1 MSETSPGEFDLIR
14 DFFDRPELRSKRSD
28 VVGIGDD
35 CALLTVPQGFQLAQ
49 SLDTLVEGVHF
60 PVNCD
65 PYYLGYRSLA
75 VNLSD
80 LAAMGAQPHS
90 FTLGITLP
98 KADPK
103 WLKAFSDGLAA
114 LAGQYDVGLIGGD
127 TTKGPLTISIQAQ
140 GLVEEGKALRRNG
153 AKVGDLI
160 YVSGCLGDAA
170 GALPD
175 VLQGFTPETA
185 MDAEAEYLL
194 RRYFTPLPRIKLG
207 LWLAENGVTSA
218 LDISDGVLGDL
229 GHILK
234 ASNVGAELVVGSIPI
249 SGALIEKVG
258 SEKAVNMGMTGGD
271 DYELCFTW
279 PENQTKPLSDSL
291 AKDCQLTCIGRI
303 IEGSGLIDVAT
314 GQALNPKAY
323 CHF

>member
-1 MSETSPGEFDLIR
+1 MSATSPGEFDLIR
-14 DFFDRPELRSKRSD
+14 DFFDRAELRSKRSD

-35 CALLTVPQGFQLAQ
+35 CALLTVPEGFQLAQ

-60 PVNCD
+60 PVSCN

-80 LAAMGAQPHS
+80 LAAMGAEPHS
-90 FTLGITLP
+90 FTLGLTLP
-98 KADPK
+98 KADAK
-103 WLKAFSDGLAA
+103 WLKAFSDGLAD

-140 GLVEEGKALRRNG
+140 GFVETGKALRRNG
-153 AKVGDLI
+153 ARVGELI
-160 YVSGCLGDAA
+160 YVSGSLGDAA

-175 VLQGFTPETA
+175 VLQGYTPETA
-185 MDAEAEYLL
+185 DSSESEYLL
-194 RRYFTPLPRIKLG
+194 RRYFTPSPRIELG
-207 LWLAENGVTSA
+207 QWLAANGATSA

-234 ASNVGAELVVGSIPI
+234 ASGVGAELHPDAVPVS
-249 SGALIEKVG
+249 SALVEMVG
-258 SEKAVNMGMTGGD
+258 SEEARKLALTGGD

-279 PENQTKPLSDSL
+279 PEAGVMPLPDSL
-291 AKDCQLTCIGRI
+291 AEICQLTCIGRI
-303 IEGSGLIDVAT
+303 VEGSGLSDAT
-314 GQALNPKAY
+314 GQRLNSMAY
-323 CHF
+323 RHF

>member
-1 MSETSPGEFDLIR
+1 MSETSLGEFDLIR
-14 DFFDRPELRSKRSD
+14 DFFDRSELRSKRSD

-35 CALLTVPQGFQLAQ
+35 CALLSVPEGFQLAQ

-60 PVNCD
+60 PVDCD
-65 PYYLGYRSLA
+65 PFYLGYRSLA

-80 LAAMGAQPHS
+80 LAAMGATPHS
-90 FTLGITLP
+90 FTLGLTLP
-98 KADPK
+98 EADPK

-114 LAGQYDVGLIGGD
+114 LAGQYDAGLIGGD

-140 GLVEEGKALRRNG
+140 GFVKSGKALRRNG

-160 YVSGCLGDAA
+160 YVSGNLGDAG

-175 VLQGFTPETA
+175 VLDGKIPETA
-185 MDAEAEYLL
+185 QDKSSEYLL
-194 RRYFTPLPRIKLG
+194 NRYFKPSPRVELG
-207 LWLAENGVTSA
+207 QWLVENGATSA

-234 ASNVGAELVVGSIPI
+234 ASGVGAELTIAYAPV
-249 SGALIEKVG
+249 SGALLEKVG
-258 SEKAVNMGMTGGD
+258 SEQALKLALTGGD

-279 PENQTKPLSDSL
+279 PESRVKPLAEEL
-291 AKDCQLTCIGRI
+291 AEICQLTCIGRI
-303 IEGSGLIDVAT
+303 VEGSGLVDIAT
-314 GQALNPKAY
+314 GEPLSPKAY
-323 CHF
+323 RHF